1 MDHNPGVG
9 NGLPV
14 RNGVV
19 VANGK
24 QEGSY
29 YQ

>member
-9 NGLPV
+9 TGLPV
-14 RNGVV
+14 RDGAV
-19 VANGK
+19 VANDK
-24 QEGSY
+24 ASGSY